1 MMQVGIETDD
11 ARPSYRD
18 GRAHRRGGCGSQTG
32 KTPTSAVWV
41 LVLAAALMASCGVG
55 AASAAEPAG
64 HGLAGRDS
72 LLSAR
77 LQSLLDDL
85 VEREPGVRSGLLL
98 VDGPTLHWKG
108 ASGVAFAESLTPAV
122 PDDQFS
128 IDSIAKMMTAT
139 IAMKLVEQGTLNLD
153 DRVAECLPESLVDG
167 LHVLEGQSFSHEITV
182 RQLLNHTSGIVD
194 DWACPGFLDLVAGD
208 PERRWSPE
216 ETIEY
221 VKENCPPRFRPGDGW
236 HYSDTGYNLLGLVL
250 ERVAEKPLHEL
261 YREMVLDPL
270 GMEHTYRPAYEPP
283 RPATPGRP
291 PAERY
296 LGDIECGLWTSV
308 MTADWAGGGLVST
321 TEDLNAFLRAFVS
334 GEVFADSL
342 TKGEM
347 LAWVESGPRNNY
359 GLGVSR
365 VLFDRFDDPS
375 VRALGEVWG
384 HTGSSHNFMYYWPQE
399 DVTIIGT
406 LNQMAVASDLYDTV
420 ASVLMTIHLAGQSGD
435 GIGWKPVGKGR

>member
-1 MMQVGIETDD
+1 MRAGIGTDH
-11 ARPSYRD
+11 ARPSHRD
-18 GRAHRRGGCGSQTG
+18 GPAHRRGCCGSPTG
-32 KTPTSAVWV
+32 KTPASAVWV
-41 LVLAAALMASCGVG
+41 LVLATALLVSCGVG

-64 HGLAGRDS
+64 HEIAGQDS
-72 LLSAR
+72 LLSGR

-85 VEREPGVRSGLLL
+85 VEREPGVRCGLLL
-98 VDGPTLHWKG
+98 VDGPTFHWKG

-122 PDDQFS
+122 PDDQFT

-139 IAMKLVEQGTLNLD
+139 IAVKLAEEGRLGLD
-153 DRVAECLPESLVDG
+153 DVVATYLPESLVDG
-167 LHVLEGQSFSHEITV
+167 LHVFEGQSFSHEITV

-208 PERRWSPE
+208 PDRFWSPE

-221 VKENCPPRFRPGDGW
+221 VKGNCPPRFRPGEGW

-283 RPATPGRP
+283 RPGAPGRP

-334 GEVFADSL
+334 GEVFAASL
-342 TKGEM
+342 TKAEM

-365 VLFDRFDDPS
+365 VLFGRFDDPS

-384 HTGSSHNFMYYWPQE
+384 HAGSSHNFMYYWPRE
-399 DVTIIGT
+399 DVTIVGT
-406 LNQMAVASDLYDTV
+406 LNQMAVATDLCDTV
-420 ASVLMTIHLAGQSGD
+420 ASIMMAIRPASESDEDVD
-435 GIGWKPVGKGR
+435 RKPIGGGR